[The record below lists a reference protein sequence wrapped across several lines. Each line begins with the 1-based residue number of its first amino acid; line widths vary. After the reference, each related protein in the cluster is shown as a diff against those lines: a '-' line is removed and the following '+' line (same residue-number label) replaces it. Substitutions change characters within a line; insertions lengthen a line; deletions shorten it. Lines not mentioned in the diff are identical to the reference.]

1 MSEHKHK
8 KLLWAILIGLILGSI
23 IGAVFAFMPEYTKLT
38 KEQIELIEDTSL
50 ITEKSSPIFLNA
62 DGEYFE
68 YTFKHYALKAAAP
81 LGTLFINLLKMIV
94 TPVII
99 FTLISGVA
107 SIEPSRLGKVGVK
120 IIVFYMLTS
129 LMAIIVG
136 LFVGNIMQPGQG
148 IVLADTAQEIAAKQA
163 PSLVDTFLAI
173 IPTNPFAAIVKG
185 DVLPIIFF
193 SILFG
198 LALAFARDS
207 RDEKVRDSA
216 EVVHKFFEG
225 CAQVIFKVVGWVMLY
240 APIGVFFLIFQV
252 FAKQGAEAFGP
263 LLHVTISVYIG
274 LAIQMFVVYM
284 LICAAFKIH
293 PVMFLKKVY
302 EPWLTAFVT
311 RSSGGTLP
319 VSMDTADRK
328 MGISKGVY
336 SFTLPLGATI
346 NMDGTT
352 IYLGVCAIFV
362 ANAVGMPLDA
372 SQQMTVIITA
382 VLASIG
388 TAGVPGAGAIMLIMV
403 MNSVGLDVTQGNV
416 KLAYAMILGIDAL
429 LDMGRTSMNIVGDL
443 CGTCVV
449 AKLENEMDPAF
460 WASEK

>member
-1 MSEHKHK
+1 MAEHNRKR
-8 KLLWAILIGLILGSI
+8 LLWAILIGLILGGI
-23 IGAVFAFMPEYTKLT
+23 IGAIFAFIPEEHASKR
-38 KEQIELIEDTSL
+38 
-50 ITEKSSPIFLNA
+50 
-62 DGEYFE
+62 
-68 YTFKHYALKAAAP
+68 YALLVAAP
-81 LGTLFINLLKMIV
+81 LGDLFIRLLKMIV

-107 SIEPSRLGKVGVK
+107 SISPARLGKVGVK

-129 LMAIIVG
+129 FLAIIVG
-136 LFVGNIMQPGQG
+136 LAVGNIMQPGEG
-148 IVLADTAQEIAAKQA
+148 VTLKETTQEIQAKEA
-163 PSLVDTFLAI
+163 PSLVETLLAI
-173 IPTNPFAAIVKG
+173 VPTNPFESIAKG

-193 SILFG
+193 SIFFG
-198 LALAFARDS
+198 IALAYARDNQDAKIKES
-207 RDEKVRDSA
+207 ADS
-216 EVVHKFFEG
+216 VYKFFDG
-225 CAQVIFKVVGWVMLY
+225 CAQVIFKVVGWVMMY

-263 LLHVTISVYIG
+263 LLHVTVAVYIG
-274 LAIQMFVVYM
+274 LLFQMFVVYVV
-284 LICAAFKIH
+284 ICSIFKIS
-293 PVMFLKKVY
+293 PLLFIKKVY

-319 VSMDTADRK
+319 VSMDTAERK

-352 IYLGVCAIFV
+352 IYLGVCAFFI
-362 ANAVGMPLDA
+362 ANAVGIPLTGT
-372 SQQMTVIITA
+372 QQMTIIITA

-403 MNSVGLDVTQGNV
+403 LNSVGLDVTQGNV

-449 AKLENEMDPAF
+449 AKVENEMDMSY
-460 WASEK
+460 WEDNKTV

>member
-1 MSEHKHK
+1 MAEHKRK
-8 KLLWAILIGLILGSI
+8 RLLWAIFIGLILGAVTGI
-23 IGAVFAFMPEYTKLT
+23 IFAF
-38 KEQIELIEDTSL
+38 I
-50 ITEKSSPIFLNA
+50 SPDNVVR
-62 DGEYFE
+62 
-68 YTFKHYALKAAAP
+68 KYALLVAAP

-120 IIVFYMLTS
+120 IIIFYMLTS
-129 LMAIIVG
+129 LMAIVVG
-136 LFVGNIMQPGQG
+136 LVIGNIMQPGQG
-148 IVLADTAQEIAAKQA
+148 IVLAETTQTIAAKKA
-163 PSLVDTFLAI
+163 PSLVETFLAI
-173 IPTNPFAAIVKG
+173 VPTNPFASIAKG
-185 DVLPIIFF
+185 EVLPIIFF
-193 SILFG
+193 SIFFG
-198 LALAFARDS
+198 IALAFARDS
-207 RDEKVRDSA
+207 KDTKVKESA
-216 EVVHKFFEG
+216 DVVYKFFDG
-225 CAQVIFKVVGWVMLY
+225 CAQVIFRIVGWVMLY

-252 FAKQGAEAFGP
+252 FTQQGAEAFGP
-263 LLHVTISVYIG
+263 LLHVTVSVYIG
-274 LAIQMFVVYM
+274 LALQIFVVYM
-284 LICAAFKIH
+284 LICAAFKIN
-293 PVMFLKKVY
+293 PVLFLKKVY

-319 VSMDTADRK
+319 VSMDTAERK
-328 MGISKGVY
+328 MGVSKGVY

-352 IYLGVCAIFV
+352 IYLGVCAIFI

-449 AKLENEMDPAF
+449 AKIENEMDPSF
-460 WASEK
+460 WTTEK

>member
-1 MSEHKHK
+1 MAEHNRKR
-8 KLLWAILIGLILGSI
+8 LLWAILIGLILGGI
-23 IGAVFAFMPEYTKLT
+23 IGAIFAFIPEEHASKR
-38 KEQIELIEDTSL
+38 
-50 ITEKSSPIFLNA
+50 
-62 DGEYFE
+62 
-68 YTFKHYALKAAAP
+68 YALLVAAP
-81 LGTLFINLLKMIV
+81 LGDLFIRLLKMIV

-107 SIEPSRLGKVGVK
+107 SISPARLGKVGVK

-129 LMAIIVG
+129 FIAIIVG
-136 LFVGNIMQPGQG
+136 LAVGNIMQPGEG
-148 IVLADTAQEIAAKQA
+148 VTLKETTQEIKAKEA
-163 PSLVDTFLAI
+163 PSLVETLLAI
-173 IPTNPFAAIVKG
+173 VPTNPFESIAKG

-193 SILFG
+193 SIFFG
-198 LALAFARDS
+198 IALAYARDNQDAKIKES
-207 RDEKVRDSA
+207 ADS
-216 EVVHKFFEG
+216 VYKFFDG
-225 CAQVIFKVVGWVMLY
+225 CAQVIFKVVGWVMMY

-263 LLHVTISVYIG
+263 LLHVTVAVYIG
-274 LAIQMFVVYM
+274 LLFQMFVVYVV
-284 LICAAFKIH
+284 ICSIFKIS
-293 PVMFLKKVY
+293 PLLFIKKVY

-319 VSMDTADRK
+319 VSMDTAERK

-352 IYLGVCAIFV
+352 IYLGVCAFFI
-362 ANAVGMPLDA
+362 ANAVGIPLTGT
-372 SQQMTVIITA
+372 QQMTIIITA

-403 MNSVGLDVTQGNV
+403 LNSVGLDVTQGNV

-449 AKLENEMDPAF
+449 AKVENEMDMSY
-460 WASEK
+460 WEDNKTV

>member
-1 MSEHKHK
+1 MAEHKRK
-8 KLLWAILIGLILGSI
+8 RLLWAIFIGLILGAI
-23 IGAVFAFMPEYTKLT
+23 IGILFAFISPENVIRK
-38 KEQIELIEDTSL
+38 
-50 ITEKSSPIFLNA
+50 
-62 DGEYFE
+62 
-68 YTFKHYALKAAAP
+68 YALLVAVP

-129 LMAIIVG
+129 LMAIVVG
-136 LFVGNIMQPGQG
+136 LVIGNIMQPGEG
-148 IVLADTAQEIAAKQA
+148 IVLAETAKEITAKKA
-163 PSLVDTFLAI
+163 PSLVETFLNI
-173 IPTNPFAAIVKG
+173 VPTNPFASIAKG

-193 SILFG
+193 SIFFG
-198 LALAFARDS
+198 IALAFARDS
-207 RDEKVRDSA
+207 KDTKVKESA
-216 EVVHKFFEG
+216 DVVYKFFDG
-225 CAQVIFKVVGWVMLY
+225 CAQVIFRVVGWVMLY

-252 FAKQGAEAFGP
+252 FTQQGAEAFGP
-263 LLHVTISVYIG
+263 LLHVTVSVYIG
-274 LAIQMFVVYM
+274 LALQIFVVYM
-284 LICAAFKIH
+284 LICAAFKIN
-293 PVMFLKKVY
+293 PALFLKKVY

-319 VSMDTADRK
+319 VSMDTAERK

-352 IYLGVCAIFV
+352 IYLGVCAIFI

-449 AKLENEMDPAF
+449 AKLENEMDPSF
-460 WASEK
+460 WISEK

>member
-1 MSEHKHK
+1 
-8 KLLWAILIGLILGSI
+8 
-23 IGAVFAFMPEYTKLT
+23 
-38 KEQIELIEDTSL
+38 
-50 ITEKSSPIFLNA
+50 
-62 DGEYFE
+62 
-68 YTFKHYALKAAAP
+68 
-81 LGTLFINLLKMIV
+81 MIV

-99 FTLISGVA
+99 FTLVSGVA

-120 IIVFYMLTS
+120 IIIFYMLTS

-136 LFVGNIMQPGQG
+136 LVVGNIMQPGQG
-148 IVLADTAQEIAAKQA
+148 IVLAETAKEITAKEA
-163 PSLVDTFLAI
+163 PSLVTIFLNI
-173 IPTNPFAAIVKG
+173 IPTNPFASIAKG

-193 SILFG
+193 SIFFG
-198 LALAFARDS
+198 IALAFARDS
-207 RDEKVRDSA
+207 RDEKVKESA
-216 EVVHKFFEG
+216 DVVYKFFDG
-225 CAQVIFKVVGWVMLY
+225 CAQVIFRVVGWVMLY

-252 FAKQGAEAFGP
+252 FTQQGADAFGP
-263 LLHVTISVYIG
+263 LLHVTLAVYIG
-274 LAIQMFVVYM
+274 LVLQIFVVYM
-284 LICAAFKIH
+284 LICAAFKIN
-293 PVMFLKKVY
+293 PVLFLKKVY

-319 VSMDTADRK
+319 VSMDTAERK

-352 IYLGVCAIFV
+352 IYLGVCATFI

-403 MNSVGLDVTQGNV
+403 MNSVNLDVTQGNV

-449 AKLENEMDPAF
+449 AKLEDEMSRKMILDYLF
-460 WASEK
+460 

>member
-1 MSEHKHK
+1 MAGDKRK
-8 KLLWAILIGLILGSI
+8 MLLWAILIGLILGAI
-23 IGAVFAFMPEYTKLT
+23 TGVIFAF
-38 KEQIELIEDTSL
+38 I
-50 ITEKSSPIFLNA
+50 SPDNVVR
-62 DGEYFE
+62 
-68 YTFKHYALKAAAP
+68 KYALLVAAP

-99 FTLISGVA
+99 FTLVSGVA

-120 IIVFYMLTS
+120 IIIFYMLTS
-129 LMAIIVG
+129 LMAITVG
-136 LFVGNIMQPGQG
+136 LVVGNIMQPGQG
-148 IVLADTAQEIAAKQA
+148 IVLAETAKEITAKEA
-163 PSLVDTFLAI
+163 PSLVTIFLNI
-173 IPTNPFAAIVKG
+173 IPTNPFASIAKG

-193 SILFG
+193 SIFFG
-198 LALAFARDS
+198 IALAFARDS
-207 RDEKVRDSA
+207 RDEKVKESA
-216 EVVHKFFEG
+216 DVVYKFFDG
-225 CAQVIFKVVGWVMLY
+225 CAQVIFRVVGWVMLY

-252 FAKQGAEAFGP
+252 FTQQGADAFGP
-263 LLHVTISVYIG
+263 LLHVTLAVYIG
-274 LAIQMFVVYM
+274 LVLQIFVVYM
-284 LICAAFKIH
+284 LICAAFKIN
-293 PVMFLKKVY
+293 PVLFLKKVY

-319 VSMDTADRK
+319 VSMDTAERK

-352 IYLGVCAIFV
+352 IYLGVCATFI

-403 MNSVGLDVTQGNV
+403 MNSVNLDVTQGNV

-449 AKLENEMDPAF
+449 AKLEDEMDPSF
-460 WASEK
+460 WTTEKI

>member
-1 MSEHKHK
+1 MAGDKRK
-8 KLLWAILIGLILGSI
+8 MLLWAILIGLILGAI
-23 IGAVFAFMPEYTKLT
+23 TGVIFAF
-38 KEQIELIEDTSL
+38 I
-50 ITEKSSPIFLNA
+50 SPDNVVR
-62 DGEYFE
+62 
-68 YTFKHYALKAAAP
+68 KYALLVAAP

-99 FTLISGVA
+99 FTLVSGVA
-107 SIEPSRLGKVGVK
+107 SIEPSRLCKVGVK
-120 IIVFYMLTS
+120 IIIFYMLTS

-136 LFVGNIMQPGQG
+136 LVVGNIMQPGQG
-148 IVLADTAQEIAAKQA
+148 IVLAETAKEITAKEA
-163 PSLVDTFLAI
+163 PSLVTIFLNI
-173 IPTNPFAAIVKG
+173 IPTNPFASIAKG

-193 SILFG
+193 SIFFG
-198 LALAFARDS
+198 IALAFARDS
-207 RDEKVRDSA
+207 RDEKVKESA
-216 EVVHKFFEG
+216 DVVYKFFDG
-225 CAQVIFKVVGWVMLY
+225 CAQVIFRVVGWVMLY

-252 FAKQGAEAFGP
+252 FTQQGADAFGP
-263 LLHVTISVYIG
+263 LLHVTLAVYIG
-274 LAIQMFVVYM
+274 LVLQIFVVYM
-284 LICAAFKIH
+284 LICAAFKIN
-293 PVMFLKKVY
+293 PVLFLKKVY

-319 VSMDTADRK
+319 VSMDTAERK

-352 IYLGVCAIFV
+352 IYLGVCATFI

-403 MNSVGLDVTQGNV
+403 MNSVNLDVTQGNV

-449 AKLENEMDPAF
+449 AKLEDEMDPSF
-460 WASEK
+460 WTTEKI

>member
-1 MSEHKHK
+1 MAEQNRKM
-8 KLLWAILIGLILGSI
+8 LLWAILIGLILGAIVGI
-23 IGAVFAFMPEYTKLT
+23 IFAFIPDEHVAKKVSL
-38 KEQIELIEDTSL
+38 LI
-50 ITEKSSPIFLNA
+50 
-62 DGEYFE
+62 
-68 YTFKHYALKAAAP
+68 AAP
-81 LGTLFINLLKMIV
+81 LGDLFIRLLKMIV

-107 SIEPSRLGKVGVK
+107 SISPARLGKVGVK

-129 LMAIIVG
+129 FIAIIVG
-136 LFVGNIMQPGQG
+136 LAVGNIMQPGEG
-148 IVLADTAQEIAAKQA
+148 VTLKETTQEIQAKEA
-163 PSLVDTFLAI
+163 PSLVETLLAI
-173 IPTNPFAAIVKG
+173 VPTNPFESIAKG

-193 SILFG
+193 SIFFG
-198 LALAFARDS
+198 IALAYARDNQDAKIKES
-207 RDEKVRDSA
+207 ADS
-216 EVVHKFFEG
+216 VYKFFDG
-225 CAQVIFKVVGWVMLY
+225 CAQVIFKVVGWVMMY

-263 LLHVTISVYIG
+263 LLHVTVAVYIG
-274 LAIQMFVVYM
+274 LLFQMFVVYVV
-284 LICAAFKIH
+284 ICSIFKIS
-293 PVMFLKKVY
+293 PVKFIKKVY

-319 VSMDTADRK
+319 VSMDTAERK

-352 IYLGVCAIFV
+352 IYLGVCAFFI
-362 ANAVGMPLDA
+362 ANAVGIPLNGA
-372 SQQMTVIITA
+372 QQMTIIITA

-403 MNSVGLDVTQGNV
+403 LNSVGLDVTQGNV

-449 AKLENEMDPAF
+449 AKVENEMDMSF
-460 WASEK
+460 WEDEKVG

>member
-1 MSEHKHK
+1 MAEHKRK
-8 KLLWAILIGLILGSI
+8 RLLWAILIGLILGGI
-23 IGAVFAFMPEYTKLT
+23 IGAIFAFIPEEHASKR
-38 KEQIELIEDTSL
+38 
-50 ITEKSSPIFLNA
+50 
-62 DGEYFE
+62 
-68 YTFKHYALKAAAP
+68 YALLVAAP
-81 LGTLFINLLKMIV
+81 LGDLFIRLLKMIV

-107 SIEPSRLGKVGVK
+107 SISPARLGKVGVK

-129 LMAIIVG
+129 FLAIIVG
-136 LFVGNIMQPGQG
+136 LAVGNIMQPGTG
-148 IVLADTAQEIAAKQA
+148 VTLKETTQEIQAKEA
-163 PSLVDTFLAI
+163 PSLVETLLAI
-173 IPTNPFAAIVKG
+173 VPTNPFESIAKG

-193 SILFG
+193 SIFFG
-198 LALAFARDS
+198 IALAYARDNQDAKIKES
-207 RDEKVRDSA
+207 ADS
-216 EVVHKFFEG
+216 VYKFFDG
-225 CAQVIFKVVGWVMLY
+225 CAQVIFKVVGWVMMY

-263 LLHVTISVYIG
+263 LLHVTVAVYIG
-274 LAIQMFVVYM
+274 LIFQMFVVYVV
-284 LICAAFKIH
+284 ICSIFKIS
-293 PVMFLKKVY
+293 PLLFIKKVY

-319 VSMDTADRK
+319 VSMDTAERK

-352 IYLGVCAIFV
+352 IYLGVCAFFI
-362 ANAVGMPLDA
+362 ANAVGIPLTGT
-372 SQQMTVIITA
+372 QQMTIIITA

-403 MNSVGLDVTQGNV
+403 LNSVGLDVTQGNV

-449 AKLENEMDPAF
+449 AKVENEMDMSY
-460 WASEK
+460 WEDKQSV

>member
-1 MSEHKHK
+1 MAEQNRKM
-8 KLLWAILIGLILGSI
+8 LLWAILIGLILGGI
-23 IGAVFAFMPEYTKLT
+23 IGAIFAFIPEEHASKR
-38 KEQIELIEDTSL
+38 
-50 ITEKSSPIFLNA
+50 
-62 DGEYFE
+62 
-68 YTFKHYALKAAAP
+68 YALLVAAP
-81 LGTLFINLLKMIV
+81 LGDLFIRLLKMIV

-107 SIEPSRLGKVGVK
+107 SISPARLGKVGVK

-129 LMAIIVG
+129 FLAIIVG
-136 LFVGNIMQPGQG
+136 LAVGNIMQPGEG
-148 IVLADTAQEIAAKQA
+148 VTLKETTQEIQAKEA
-163 PSLVDTFLAI
+163 PSLVDTILAI
-173 IPTNPFAAIVKG
+173 VPTNPFESIAKG

-193 SILFG
+193 SIFFG
-198 LALAFARDS
+198 IALAYARDNQDAKIKES
-207 RDEKVRDSA
+207 ADS
-216 EVVHKFFEG
+216 VYKFFDG
-225 CAQVIFKVVGWVMLY
+225 CAQVIFKVVGWVMMY

-263 LLHVTISVYIG
+263 LLHVTVAVYIG
-274 LAIQMFVVYM
+274 LLFQMFVVYVV
-284 LICAAFKIH
+284 ICSIFKIS
-293 PVMFLKKVY
+293 PVKFIKKVY

-319 VSMDTADRK
+319 VSMDTAERK

-352 IYLGVCAIFV
+352 IYLGVCAFFI
-362 ANAVGMPLDA
+362 ANAVGIPLTGA
-372 SQQMTVIITA
+372 QQMTIIITA

-403 MNSVGLDVTQGNV
+403 LNSVGLDVSQGNV

-449 AKLENEMDPAF
+449 AKVENEMDMSY
-460 WASEK
+460 WEDNKTV

>member
-1 MSEHKHK
+1 MAGDKRK
-8 KLLWAILIGLILGSI
+8 MLLWAILIGLILGAI
-23 IGAVFAFMPEYTKLT
+23 TGVIFAF
-38 KEQIELIEDTSL
+38 I
-50 ITEKSSPIFLNA
+50 SPDNVVR
-62 DGEYFE
+62 
-68 YTFKHYALKAAAP
+68 KYALLVAAP
-81 LGTLFINLLKMIV
+81 LGTLFINLLKMID

-99 FTLISGVA
+99 FTLVSGVA

-120 IIVFYMLTS
+120 IIIFYMLTS

-136 LFVGNIMQPGQG
+136 LVVGNIMQPGQG
-148 IVLADTAQEIAAKQA
+148 IVLAETAKEITAKEA
-163 PSLVDTFLAI
+163 PSLVTIFLNI
-173 IPTNPFAAIVKG
+173 IPTNPFASIAKG

-193 SILFG
+193 SIFFG
-198 LALAFARDS
+198 IALAFARDS
-207 RDEKVRDSA
+207 RDEKVKESA
-216 EVVHKFFEG
+216 DVVYKFFDG
-225 CAQVIFKVVGWVMLY
+225 CAQVIFRVVGWVMLY

-252 FAKQGAEAFGP
+252 FTQQGADAFGP
-263 LLHVTISVYIG
+263 LLHVTLAVYIG
-274 LAIQMFVVYM
+274 LVLQIFVVYM
-284 LICAAFKIH
+284 LICAAFKIN
-293 PVMFLKKVY
+293 PVLFLKKVY

-319 VSMDTADRK
+319 VSMDTAERK

-352 IYLGVCAIFV
+352 IYLGVCATFI

-403 MNSVGLDVTQGNV
+403 MNSVNLDVTQGNV

-449 AKLENEMDPAF
+449 AKLEDEMDPSF
-460 WASEK
+460 WTTEKI

>member
-1 MSEHKHK
+1 MAEQNRKM
-8 KLLWAILIGLILGSI
+8 LLWAILIGLILGGI
-23 IGAVFAFMPEYTKLT
+23 IGAIFAFIPEEHASKR
-38 KEQIELIEDTSL
+38 
-50 ITEKSSPIFLNA
+50 
-62 DGEYFE
+62 
-68 YTFKHYALKAAAP
+68 YALLVAAP
-81 LGTLFINLLKMIV
+81 LGDLFIRLLKMIV

-107 SIEPSRLGKVGVK
+107 SISPARLGKVGVK

-129 LMAIIVG
+129 FLAIIVG
-136 LFVGNIMQPGQG
+136 LAVGNIMQPGEG
-148 IVLADTAQEIAAKQA
+148 VTLKETTQEIQAKEA
-163 PSLVDTFLAI
+163 PSLVETLLAI
-173 IPTNPFAAIVKG
+173 VPTNPFESIAKG

-193 SILFG
+193 SIFFG
-198 LALAFARDS
+198 IALAYARDNQDAKIKES
-207 RDEKVRDSA
+207 ADS
-216 EVVHKFFEG
+216 VYKFFDG
-225 CAQVIFKVVGWVMLY
+225 CAQVIFKVVGWVMMY

-263 LLHVTISVYIG
+263 LLHVTVAVYIG
-274 LAIQMFVVYM
+274 LLFQMFVVYVV
-284 LICAAFKIH
+284 ICSIFKIS
-293 PVMFLKKVY
+293 PVKFIKKVY

-319 VSMDTADRK
+319 VSMDTAERK

-352 IYLGVCAIFV
+352 IYLGVCAFFI
-362 ANAVGMPLDA
+362 ANAVGIPLNGA
-372 SQQMTVIITA
+372 QQMTIIITA

-403 MNSVGLDVTQGNV
+403 LNSVGLDVSQGNV

-449 AKLENEMDPAF
+449 AKVENEMDMSY
-460 WASEK
+460 WEDKQSV

>member
-1 MSEHKHK
+1 MAEQNRKM
-8 KLLWAILIGLILGSI
+8 LLWAILIGLILGAI
-23 IGAVFAFMPEYTKLT
+23 IGAIFAFIPDEHVAKKVSL
-38 KEQIELIEDTSL
+38 LI
-50 ITEKSSPIFLNA
+50 
-62 DGEYFE
+62 
-68 YTFKHYALKAAAP
+68 AAP
-81 LGTLFINLLKMIV
+81 LGDLFIRLLKMIV

-107 SIEPSRLGKVGVK
+107 SISPARLGKVGVK

-129 LMAIIVG
+129 FIAIIVG
-136 LFVGNIMQPGQG
+136 LAVGNIMQPGEG
-148 IVLADTAQEIAAKQA
+148 VTLKETTQEIQAKEA
-163 PSLVDTFLAI
+163 PSLVETLLAI
-173 IPTNPFAAIVKG
+173 VPTNPFESIAKG

-193 SILFG
+193 SIFFG
-198 LALAFARDS
+198 IALAYARDNQDAKIKES
-207 RDEKVRDSA
+207 ADS
-216 EVVHKFFEG
+216 VYKFFDG
-225 CAQVIFKVVGWVMLY
+225 CAQVIFKVVGWVMMY

-263 LLHVTISVYIG
+263 LLHVTVAVYIG
-274 LAIQMFVVYM
+274 LLFQMFVVYVV
-284 LICAAFKIH
+284 ICSIFKIS
-293 PVMFLKKVY
+293 PVKFIKKVY

-319 VSMDTADRK
+319 VSMDTAERK

-352 IYLGVCAIFV
+352 IYLGVCAFFI
-362 ANAVGMPLDA
+362 ANAVGIPLTGA
-372 SQQMTVIITA
+372 QQMTIIITA

-403 MNSVGLDVTQGNV
+403 LNSVGLDVSQGNV

-449 AKLENEMDPAF
+449 AKVENEMDMSF
-460 WASEK
+460 WEDEKVG

>member
-1 MSEHKHK
+1 MAGDKRK
-8 KLLWAILIGLILGSI
+8 MLLWAILIGLILGAI
-23 IGAVFAFMPEYTKLT
+23 TGVIFAF
-38 KEQIELIEDTSL
+38 I
-50 ITEKSSPIFLNA
+50 SPDNVVR
-62 DGEYFE
+62 
-68 YTFKHYALKAAAP
+68 KYALLVAAP

-99 FTLISGVA
+99 FTLVSGVA

-120 IIVFYMLTS
+120 IIIFYMLTS

-136 LFVGNIMQPGQG
+136 LVVGNIMQPGQG
-148 IVLADTAQEIAAKQA
+148 IVLAETAKEITAKEA
-163 PSLVDTFLAI
+163 PSLVTIFLNI
-173 IPTNPFAAIVKG
+173 IPTNPFASIAKG

-193 SILFG
+193 SIFFG
-198 LALAFARDS
+198 IALAFARDS
-207 RDEKVRDSA
+207 RDEKVKESA
-216 EVVHKFFEG
+216 DVVYKFFDG
-225 CAQVIFKVVGWVMLY
+225 CAQVIFRVVGWVMLY

-252 FAKQGAEAFGP
+252 FTQQGADAFGP
-263 LLHVTISVYIG
+263 LLHVTLAVYIG
-274 LAIQMFVVYM
+274 LVLQIFVVYM
-284 LICAAFKIH
+284 LICAAFKIN
-293 PVMFLKKVY
+293 PVLFLFFVY

-319 VSMDTADRK
+319 VSMDTAERK

-352 IYLGVCAIFV
+352 IYLGVCATFI

-403 MNSVGLDVTQGNV
+403 MNSVNLDVTQGNV

-449 AKLENEMDPAF
+449 AKLEDEMDPSF
-460 WASEK
+460 WTTEKI

>member
-1 MSEHKHK
+1 MAEHKRK
-8 KLLWAILIGLILGSI
+8 RLLWAILIGLILGGI
-23 IGAVFAFMPEYTKLT
+23 IGAIFAFIPEEHVAKKVSL
-38 KEQIELIEDTSL
+38 LI
-50 ITEKSSPIFLNA
+50 
-62 DGEYFE
+62 
-68 YTFKHYALKAAAP
+68 AAP
-81 LGTLFINLLKMIV
+81 LGDLFIRLLKMIV

-107 SIEPSRLGKVGVK
+107 SISPARLGKVGVK

-129 LMAIIVG
+129 FIAIIVG
-136 LFVGNIMQPGQG
+136 LAVGNIMQPGTG
-148 IVLADTAQEIAAKQA
+148 VTLKETTQEIQAKEA
-163 PSLVDTFLAI
+163 PSLVETLLAI
-173 IPTNPFAAIVKG
+173 VPTNPFESIAKG

-193 SILFG
+193 SIFFG
-198 LALAFARDS
+198 IALAYARDNQDAKIKES
-207 RDEKVRDSA
+207 ADS
-216 EVVHKFFEG
+216 VYKFFDG
-225 CAQVIFKVVGWVMLY
+225 CAQVIFKVVGWVMMY

-263 LLHVTISVYIG
+263 LLHVTVAVYIG
-274 LAIQMFVVYM
+274 LIFQMFVVYVV
-284 LICAAFKIH
+284 ICSIFKIS
-293 PVMFLKKVY
+293 PLLFIKKVY

-319 VSMDTADRK
+319 VSMDTAERK

-352 IYLGVCAIFV
+352 IYLGVCAFFI
-362 ANAVGMPLDA
+362 ANAVGIPLTGT
-372 SQQMTVIITA
+372 QQMTIIITA

-403 MNSVGLDVTQGNV
+403 LNSVGLDVTQGNV

-449 AKLENEMDPAF
+449 AKVENEMDMSY
-460 WASEK
+460 WEDNKTV

>member
-1 MSEHKHK
+1 MAGDKRK
-8 KLLWAILIGLILGSI
+8 MLLWAILIGLILGAI
-23 IGAVFAFMPEYTKLT
+23 TGVIFAF
-38 KEQIELIEDTSL
+38 I
-50 ITEKSSPIFLNA
+50 SPDNVVR
-62 DGEYFE
+62 
-68 YTFKHYALKAAAP
+68 KYALLVAAP

-99 FTLISGVA
+99 FTLVSGVA

-120 IIVFYMLTS
+120 IIIFYMLTS

-136 LFVGNIMQPGQG
+136 LVVGNIMQPGQG
-148 IVLADTAQEIAAKQA
+148 IVLAETAKEITAKEA
-163 PSLVDTFLAI
+163 PSLVTIFLNI
-173 IPTNPFAAIVKG
+173 IPTNPFASIAKG

-193 SILFG
+193 SIFFG
-198 LALAFARDS
+198 IALAFARDS
-207 RDEKVRDSA
+207 RDEKVKESA
-216 EVVHKFFEG
+216 DVVYKFFDG
-225 CAQVIFKVVGWVMLY
+225 CAQVIFRVVGWVMLY

-252 FAKQGAEAFGP
+252 FTQQGADAFGP
-263 LLHVTISVYIG
+263 LLHVTLAVYIG
-274 LAIQMFVVYM
+274 LVLQIFVVYM
-284 LICAAFKIH
+284 LICAAFKIN
-293 PVMFLKKVY
+293 PVLFLKKVY

-319 VSMDTADRK
+319 VSMDTAERK

-352 IYLGVCAIFV
+352 IYLGVCATFI

-403 MNSVGLDVTQGNV
+403 MNSVNLDVTQGNV

-429 LDMGRTSMNIVGDL
+429 LDMGRTSMHIVGDL

-449 AKLENEMDPAF
+449 AKLEDEMDPSF
-460 WASEK
+460 WTTEKI

>member
-1 MSEHKHK
+1 MAEHKRK
-8 KLLWAILIGLILGSI
+8 RLLWAILIGLILGAI
-23 IGAVFAFMPEYTKLT
+23 VGVIFAFISPE
-38 KEQIELIEDTSL
+38 
-50 ITEKSSPIFLNA
+50 NA
-62 DGEYFE
+62 VR
-68 YTFKHYALKAAAP
+68 KYALLVAAP

-120 IIVFYMLTS
+120 IIIFYMLTS

-136 LFVGNIMQPGQG
+136 LVVGNIMQPGQG
-148 IVLADTAQEIAAKQA
+148 IVLAETTQTIAAKEA

-173 IPTNPFAAIVKG
+173 IPTNPFASIAKG

-193 SILFG
+193 SIFFG
-198 LALAFARDS
+198 IALAFARDS
-207 RDEKVRDSA
+207 KDAKVKEDA
-216 EVVHKFFEG
+216 DVVYKFFDG
-225 CAQVIFKVVGWVMLY
+225 CAQVIFKVVGWVMMY

-252 FAKQGAEAFGP
+252 FTQQGAEAFGP
-263 LLHVTISVYIG
+263 LLHVTLAVYIG
-274 LAIQMFVVYM
+274 LALQMFVVYM

-293 PVMFLKKVY
+293 PVLFLKKIY

-319 VSMDTADRK
+319 VSMDTAERK

-352 IYLGVCAIFV
+352 IYLGVCAIFI
-362 ANAVGMPLDA
+362 ANAVGLPLDA

-403 MNSVGLDVTQGNV
+403 MNSVSLDVTQGNV

-449 AKLENEMDPAF
+449 AKLEDEMDPAF
-460 WASEK
+460 WTTEK

>member
-1 MSEHKHK
+1 MTEGKRN
-8 KLLWAILIGLILGSI
+8 KLLWAILIGLILGAIMGI
-23 IGAVFAFMPEYTKLT
+23 IFAFVDPNNGVRKFTL
-38 KEQIELIEDTSL
+38 
-50 ITEKSSPIFLNA
+50 
-62 DGEYFE
+62 
-68 YTFKHYALKAAAP
+68 ALAGP

-99 FTLISGVA
+99 FSLVTGVA

-120 IIVFYMLTS
+120 IIIFYLLTS
-129 LMAIIVG
+129 LLAIIVG
-136 LFVGNIMQPGQG
+136 LLVGNVMQPGQG
-148 IVLADTAQEIAAKQA
+148 IELAETTKTITAKEA
-163 PSLVDTFLAI
+163 PSLIDTFLAI
-173 IPTNPFAAIVKG
+173 VPTNPFASIAKG

-193 SILFG
+193 SIFFG
-198 LALAFARDS
+198 IALAFARDS
-207 RDEKVRDSA
+207 KTESVRESA
-216 EVVHKFFEG
+216 DIVYKFFDG
-225 CAQVIFKVVGWVMLY
+225 CAQVIFKIVGWVMLY

-252 FAKQGAEAFGP
+252 FTQQGAEAFGP
-263 LLHVTISVYIG
+263 LLHVTVSAYIG
-274 LAIQMFVVYM
+274 FVIQMFIVYM
-284 LICAAFKIH
+284 LICTLFKIN
-293 PVMFLKKVY
+293 PVIFLKKVY

-319 VSMDTADRK
+319 VSMDTAERK

-352 IYLGVCAIFV
+352 IYLGVCAIFI

-372 SQQMTVIITA
+372 AQQMTIIITA

-403 MNSVGLDVTQGNV
+403 MNSVGLDVTEGNV

-429 LDMGRTSMNIVGDL
+429 LDMGRTSMNIVGDM

-449 AKLENEMDPAF
+449 AKLENEMDQSY
-460 WASEK
+460 WTENK

>member
-1 MSEHKHK
+1 MAEHKRK
-8 KLLWAILIGLILGSI
+8 RLLWAILIGLILGGI
-23 IGAVFAFMPEYTKLT
+23 IGAIFAFIPEEHASKR
-38 KEQIELIEDTSL
+38 
-50 ITEKSSPIFLNA
+50 
-62 DGEYFE
+62 
-68 YTFKHYALKAAAP
+68 YALLVAAP
-81 LGTLFINLLKMIV
+81 LGDLFIRLLKMIV

-107 SIEPSRLGKVGVK
+107 SISPARLGKVGVK

-129 LMAIIVG
+129 FIAIIVG
-136 LFVGNIMQPGQG
+136 LAVGNIMQPGTG
-148 IVLADTAQEIAAKQA
+148 VTLKETTQEIQAKEA
-163 PSLVDTFLAI
+163 PSLVETLLAI
-173 IPTNPFAAIVKG
+173 VPTNPFESIAKG

-193 SILFG
+193 SIFFG
-198 LALAFARDS
+198 IALAYARDNQDAKIKES
-207 RDEKVRDSA
+207 ADS
-216 EVVHKFFEG
+216 VYKFFDG
-225 CAQVIFKVVGWVMLY
+225 CAQVIFKVVGWVMMY

-263 LLHVTISVYIG
+263 LLHVTVAVYIG
-274 LAIQMFVVYM
+274 LIFQMFVVYVV
-284 LICAAFKIH
+284 ICSIFKIS
-293 PVMFLKKVY
+293 PLLFIKKVY

-319 VSMDTADRK
+319 VSMDTAERK

-352 IYLGVCAIFV
+352 IYLGVCAFFI
-362 ANAVGMPLDA
+362 ANAVGIPLTGT
-372 SQQMTVIITA
+372 QQMTIIITA

-403 MNSVGLDVTQGNV
+403 LNSVGLDVTQGNV

-449 AKLENEMDPAF
+449 AKVENEMDMSY
-460 WASEK
+460 WEGNKTV

>member
-1 MSEHKHK
+1 MAEQNRKM
-8 KLLWAILIGLILGSI
+8 LLWAILIGLILGGI
-23 IGAVFAFMPEYTKLT
+23 IGAIFAFIPEEHASKR
-38 KEQIELIEDTSL
+38 
-50 ITEKSSPIFLNA
+50 
-62 DGEYFE
+62 
-68 YTFKHYALKAAAP
+68 YALLVAAP
-81 LGTLFINLLKMIV
+81 LGDLFIRLLKMIV

-107 SIEPSRLGKVGVK
+107 SISPARLGKVGVK

-129 LMAIIVG
+129 FLAIIVG
-136 LFVGNIMQPGQG
+136 LAVGNIMQPGEG
-148 IVLADTAQEIAAKQA
+148 VTLKETTQEIQAKEA
-163 PSLVDTFLAI
+163 PSLVDTILAI
-173 IPTNPFAAIVKG
+173 VPTNPFESIAKG

-193 SILFG
+193 SIFFG
-198 LALAFARDS
+198 IALAYARDNQDAKIKES
-207 RDEKVRDSA
+207 ADS
-216 EVVHKFFEG
+216 VYKFFDG
-225 CAQVIFKVVGWVMLY
+225 CAQVIFKVVGWVMMY

-263 LLHVTISVYIG
+263 LLHVTVAVYIG
-274 LAIQMFVVYM
+274 LLFQMFVVYVV
-284 LICAAFKIH
+284 ICSIFKIS
-293 PVMFLKKVY
+293 PVKFIKKVY

-319 VSMDTADRK
+319 VSMDTAERK

-352 IYLGVCAIFV
+352 IYLGVCAFFI
-362 ANAVGMPLDA
+362 ANAVGIPLTGA
-372 SQQMTVIITA
+372 QQMTIIITA

-403 MNSVGLDVTQGNV
+403 LNSVGLDVSQGNV

-449 AKLENEMDPAF
+449 AKVENEMDMSY
-460 WASEK
+460 WEDNKSV

>member
-1 MSEHKHK
+1 MAENNRKM
-8 KLLWAILIGLILGSI
+8 LLWAILIGLILGAI
-23 IGAVFAFMPEYTKLT
+23 IGAIFAFIPEEHVAKKVSL
-38 KEQIELIEDTSL
+38 LI
-50 ITEKSSPIFLNA
+50 
-62 DGEYFE
+62 
-68 YTFKHYALKAAAP
+68 AAP
-81 LGTLFINLLKMIV
+81 LGDLFIRLLKMIV

-107 SIEPSRLGKVGVK
+107 SISPARLGKVGVK

-129 LMAIIVG
+129 FLAIIVG
-136 LFVGNIMQPGQG
+136 LAVGNIMQPGEG
-148 IVLADTAQEIAAKQA
+148 VTLKETTQEIQAKEA
-163 PSLVDTFLAI
+163 PSLVETLLAI
-173 IPTNPFAAIVKG
+173 VPTNPFESIAKG

-193 SILFG
+193 SIFFG
-198 LALAFARDS
+198 IALAYARDNQDAKIKES
-207 RDEKVRDSA
+207 ADS
-216 EVVHKFFEG
+216 VYKFFDG
-225 CAQVIFKVVGWVMLY
+225 CAQVIFKVVGWVMMY

-263 LLHVTISVYIG
+263 LLHVTVAVYIG
-274 LAIQMFVVYM
+274 LLFQMFVVYVV
-284 LICAAFKIH
+284 ICSIFKIS
-293 PVMFLKKVY
+293 PVKFIKKVY

-319 VSMDTADRK
+319 VSMDTAERK

-352 IYLGVCAIFV
+352 IYLGVCAFFI
-362 ANAVGMPLDA
+362 ANAVGIPLTGT
-372 SQQMTVIITA
+372 QQMTIIITA

-403 MNSVGLDVTQGNV
+403 LNSVGLDVTQGNV

-449 AKLENEMDPAF
+449 AKVENEMDMSY
-460 WASEK
+460 WEDNKTV

>member
-1 MSEHKHK
+1 MAEQNRKM
-8 KLLWAILIGLILGSI
+8 LLWAILIGLILGAI
-23 IGAVFAFMPEYTKLT
+23 VGVIFAFIPEEHVAKKVSL
-38 KEQIELIEDTSL
+38 LI
-50 ITEKSSPIFLNA
+50 
-62 DGEYFE
+62 
-68 YTFKHYALKAAAP
+68 AAP
-81 LGTLFINLLKMIV
+81 LGDLFIRLLKMIV

-107 SIEPSRLGKVGVK
+107 SISPARLGKVGVK
-120 IIVFYMLTS
+120 IIVFYMFTS
-129 LMAIIVG
+129 FLAIIVG
-136 LFVGNIMQPGQG
+136 LAVGNIMQPGEG
-148 IVLADTAQEIAAKQA
+148 VTLKETTQEIQAKEA
-163 PSLVDTFLAI
+163 PSLVETLLAI
-173 IPTNPFAAIVKG
+173 VPTNPFESIAKG

-193 SILFG
+193 SIFFG
-198 LALAFARDS
+198 IALAYARDNQDAKIKES
-207 RDEKVRDSA
+207 ADS
-216 EVVHKFFEG
+216 VYKFFDG
-225 CAQVIFKVVGWVMLY
+225 CAQVIFKVVGWVMMY

-263 LLHVTISVYIG
+263 LLHVTVAVYIG
-274 LAIQMFVVYM
+274 LLFQMFVVYVV
-284 LICAAFKIH
+284 ICSIFKIS
-293 PVMFLKKVY
+293 PVKFIKKVY

-319 VSMDTADRK
+319 VSMDTAERE

-352 IYLGVCAIFV
+352 IYLGVCAFFI
-362 ANAVGMPLDA
+362 ANAVGIPLNGA
-372 SQQMTVIITA
+372 QQMTIIITA

-403 MNSVGLDVTQGNV
+403 LNSVGLDVTQGNV

-449 AKLENEMDPAF
+449 AKVENEMDMSF
-460 WASEK
+460 WEDEKVG

>member
-1 MSEHKHK
+1 MAGDKRK
-8 KLLWAILIGLILGSI
+8 MLLWAILIGLILGAI
-23 IGAVFAFMPEYTKLT
+23 TGVIFAF
-38 KEQIELIEDTSL
+38 I
-50 ITEKSSPIFLNA
+50 SPDNVVR
-62 DGEYFE
+62 
-68 YTFKHYALKAAAP
+68 KYALLVAAP

-99 FTLISGVA
+99 FTLVSGVA
-107 SIEPSRLGKVGVK
+107 SIEPSRIGKVGVK
-120 IIVFYMLTS
+120 IIIFYMLTS

-136 LFVGNIMQPGQG
+136 LVVGNIMQPGQG
-148 IVLADTAQEIAAKQA
+148 IVLAETAKEITAKEA
-163 PSLVDTFLAI
+163 PSLVTIFLNI
-173 IPTNPFAAIVKG
+173 IPTNPFASIAKG

-193 SILFG
+193 SIFFG
-198 LALAFARDS
+198 IALAFARDS
-207 RDEKVRDSA
+207 RDEKVKESA
-216 EVVHKFFEG
+216 DVVYKFFDG
-225 CAQVIFKVVGWVMLY
+225 CAQVIFRVVGWVMLY

-252 FAKQGAEAFGP
+252 FTQQGADAFGP
-263 LLHVTISVYIG
+263 LLHVTLAVYIG
-274 LAIQMFVVYM
+274 LVLQIFVVYM
-284 LICAAFKIH
+284 LICAAFKIN
-293 PVMFLKKVY
+293 PVLFLKKVY

-319 VSMDTADRK
+319 VSMDTAERK

-352 IYLGVCAIFV
+352 IYLGVCATFI

-403 MNSVGLDVTQGNV
+403 MNSVNLDVTQGNV

-449 AKLENEMDPAF
+449 AKLEDEMDPSF
-460 WASEK
+460 WTTEKI

>member
-1 MSEHKHK
+1 MAGDKRK
-8 KLLWAILIGLILGSI
+8 MLLWAILIGLILGAI
-23 IGAVFAFMPEYTKLT
+23 TGVIFAF
-38 KEQIELIEDTSL
+38 I
-50 ITEKSSPIFLNA
+50 SPANVVR
-62 DGEYFE
+62 
-68 YTFKHYALKAAAP
+68 KYALLVAAP

-99 FTLISGVA
+99 FTLVSGVA

-120 IIVFYMLTS
+120 IIIFYMLTS

-136 LFVGNIMQPGQG
+136 LVVGNIMQPGQG
-148 IVLADTAQEIAAKQA
+148 IVLAETAKEITAKEA
-163 PSLVDTFLAI
+163 PSLVTIFLNI
-173 IPTNPFAAIVKG
+173 IPTNPFASIAKG

-193 SILFG
+193 SIFFG
-198 LALAFARDS
+198 IALAFARDS
-207 RDEKVRDSA
+207 RDEKVKESA
-216 EVVHKFFEG
+216 DVVYKFFDG
-225 CAQVIFKVVGWVMLY
+225 CAQVIFRVVGWVMLY

-252 FAKQGAEAFGP
+252 FTQQGADAFGP
-263 LLHVTISVYIG
+263 LLHVTLAVYIG
-274 LAIQMFVVYM
+274 LVLQIFVVYM
-284 LICAAFKIH
+284 LICAAFKIN
-293 PVMFLKKVY
+293 PVLFLKKVY

-319 VSMDTADRK
+319 VSMDTAERK

-352 IYLGVCAIFV
+352 IYLGVCATFI

-403 MNSVGLDVTQGNV
+403 MNSVNLDVTQGNV

-449 AKLENEMDPAF
+449 AKLEDEMDPSF
-460 WASEK
+460 WTTEKI

>member
-1 MSEHKHK
+1 MAGDKRK
-8 KLLWAILIGLILGSI
+8 MLLWAILIGLILGAI
-23 IGAVFAFMPEYTKLT
+23 TGVIFAF
-38 KEQIELIEDTSL
+38 I
-50 ITEKSSPIFLNA
+50 SPDNVVR
-62 DGEYFE
+62 
-68 YTFKHYALKAAAP
+68 KYALLVAAP

-99 FTLISGVA
+99 FTLVSGVA

-120 IIVFYMLTS
+120 IIIFYMLTS

-136 LFVGNIMQPGQG
+136 LVVGNIMQPGQG
-148 IVLADTAQEIAAKQA
+148 IVLAETAKEITAKEA
-163 PSLVDTFLAI
+163 PSLVTIFLNI
-173 IPTNPFAAIVKG
+173 IPTNPFASIAKG

-193 SILFG
+193 SIFFG
-198 LALAFARDS
+198 IALAFARDS
-207 RDEKVRDSA
+207 RDEKVKESA
-216 EVVHKFFEG
+216 DVVYKFFDG
-225 CAQVIFKVVGWVMLY
+225 CAQVIFRVVGWVMLY

-252 FAKQGAEAFGP
+252 FTQQGADAFGP
-263 LLHVTISVYIG
+263 LLHVTLAVYIG
-274 LAIQMFVVYM
+274 LVLQIFVVYM
-284 LICAAFKIH
+284 LICAAFKIN
-293 PVMFLKKVY
+293 PVLFLKKVY

-319 VSMDTADRK
+319 VSMDTAERK

-352 IYLGVCAIFV
+352 IYLGVCATFI

-403 MNSVGLDVTQGNV
+403 MNSVNLDVTQGNV

-449 AKLENEMDPAF
+449 TKLEDEMDPSF
-460 WASEK
+460 WTTEKI